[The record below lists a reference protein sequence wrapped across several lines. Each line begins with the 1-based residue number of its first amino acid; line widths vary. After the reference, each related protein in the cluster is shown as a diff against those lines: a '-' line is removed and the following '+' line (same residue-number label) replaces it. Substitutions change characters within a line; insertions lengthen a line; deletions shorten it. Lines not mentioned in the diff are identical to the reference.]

1 MSQERSYAQER
12 IYDTAITPSP
22 GCIPSVAV
30 KPDTLA
36 SPGQGV
42 SVSPNDP
49 KNYLRGSSAAA
60 SRRKGSAMIS
70 GRTEKSW
77 LEVNKF
83 LSRGVTRSWKCS
95 IQSSCRGDFLSRNR
109 PIMSLAGYDQMQFV
123 QNRLQIFRN
132 ICLNRICRRS

>member
-42 SVSPNDP
+42 SVSPKDREITCAGAP
-49 KNYLRGSSAAA
+49 QRRAAA
-60 SRRKGSAMIS
+60 KVLR
-70 GRTEKSW
+70 
-77 LEVNKF
+77 
-83 LSRGVTRSWKCS
+83 
-95 IQSSCRGDFLSRNR
+95 
-109 PIMSLAGYDQMQFV
+109 
-123 QNRLQIFRN
+123 
-132 ICLNRICRRS
+132 